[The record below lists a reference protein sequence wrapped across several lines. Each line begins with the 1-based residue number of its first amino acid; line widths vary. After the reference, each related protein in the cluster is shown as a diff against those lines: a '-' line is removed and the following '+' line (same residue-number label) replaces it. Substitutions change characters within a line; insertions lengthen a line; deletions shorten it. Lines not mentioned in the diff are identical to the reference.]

1 MYFYNMTI
9 YVKYLSISV
18 IFVSLYSP
26 IISFIYIKS
35 YLNRFLSLISKT
47 IDSKLNNHDKFARY

>member
-1 MYFYNMTI
+1 MTI

-35 YLNRFLSLISKT
+35 YLNRFLSPIIKI
-47 IDSKLNNHDKFARY
+47 IDSKLNNHYKFTIY